1 MIFTRNVIDYMLNS
15 QIASNNMRKIII
27 IGFLCLMLLLPS
39 SAFAHKLIP
48 TDGTNTDLES
58 ALEIPDPVISWAMY
72 ENLHE
77 KPLFYKFDAKKDDRL
92 YSSIVIPKLDGLEN
106 FAPSLVLIGPE
117 VFLELVDGLP
127 APESDSSF
135 IYPIPNGYSVYI
147 FDFEGSFPSKE
158 FYEPFGQITYWERQE
173 IDLELEASG
182 TYYLAVFDKNGVSG
196 KLALAIGYIE
206 DFSGNDFVTVLPNA
220 WLESRYFSEDFTP
233 LFIFIGIV
241 SGIIGLIGF
250 GLYRKLNK
258 K

>member
-1 MIFTRNVIDYMLNS
+1 MKKLVIL
-15 QIASNNMRKIII
+15 
-27 IGFLCLMLLLPS
+27 GLFCLLLLPT

-48 TDGTNTDLES
+48 TDGSNTDYQS

-72 ENLHE
+72 EKLEDNA
-77 KPLFYKFDAKKDDRL
+77 LFYKFEAEKDDKL
-92 YSSIVIPKLDGLEN
+92 FSSIVIPKLDGLEN

-117 VFLELVDGLP
+117 AYFEIVDELQTLDADKNFDYPVPEGYTAYVFDYDGT
-127 APESDSSF
+127 
-135 IYPIPNGYSVYI
+135 
-147 FDFEGSFPSKE
+147 FPSKE

-173 IDLELEASG
+173 IDIELEAPG
-182 TYYLAVFDKNGVSG
+182 TYYMAVFDKNGSTG

-233 LFIFIGIV
+233 LFVFIGIV

-250 GLYRKLNK
+250 GIYRKLNK